1 MQFKFTAYVSILSLR
16 KIQVWNSLSTS
27 EEMKVSKKNKGTKR
41 DQGSLLKNLNLPP
54 KNWF

>member
-27 EEMKVSKKNKGTKR
+27 EEMKVSKKTKELKEIR
-41 DQGSLLKNLNLPP
+41 DHC
-54 KNWF
+54 